1 MFHLL
6 NHHKSTLRHG
16 LRFFFNTSLEP
27 HSPRY
32 LALQLNLL
40 KEMNQKGEIQI
51 LPKNHWVVISNI
63 NAHHLV
69 RDIPAYDLNTLHLL
83 SPSELQLIKD
93 RCEKEGAGLELAVLP
108 QALPCIKLVG
118 EYGASFYYLDRLQIE
133 SRYNTLQDF
142 DSFMQKYRQQA
153 EIPSLPTLK

>member
-1 MFHLL
+1 MIPLL
-6 NHHKSTLRHG
+6 NNHKSLIRHG

-40 KEMNQKGEIQI
+40 KEMNRKGEIQL
-51 LPKNHWVVISNI
+51 LPQHHWVVISNI

-69 RDIPAYDLNTLHLL
+69 RDIPAYDFNTLHLL

-93 RCEKEGAGLELAVLP
+93 RCEKEGAGLELAFLP
-108 QALPCIKLVG
+108 KALPCIKLLG
-118 EYGASFYYLDRLQIE
+118 EHGASFYYLDRLQIE
-133 SRYNTLQDF
+133 SRYHTLQPF
-142 DSFMQKYRQQA
+142 DSFMQKYRQ
-153 EIPSLPTLK
+153 LPENPRLPILK